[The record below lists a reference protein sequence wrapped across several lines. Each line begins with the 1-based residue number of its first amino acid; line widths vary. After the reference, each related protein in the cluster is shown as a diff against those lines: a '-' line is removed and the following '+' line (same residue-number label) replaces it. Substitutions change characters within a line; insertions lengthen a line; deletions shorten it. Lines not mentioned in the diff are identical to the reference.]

1 MTVNTNDQDIPTPG
15 TDGTATAGSATLPT
29 ALPVGTTVEVRSRF
43 DRRWAKGFAVAASS
57 TDAYQVRRL
66 SDGSVLPAWFPHDEI
81 RQIVLR

>member
-1 MTVNTNDQDIPTPG
+1 
-15 TDGTATAGSATLPT
+15 
-29 ALPVGTTVEVRSRF
+29 VGTTVEVRSRF